1 MEILM
6 SQNLFKSLLLML
18 ESLLVIQLYCL
29 SLICSL
35 TVFFLT
41 MIESNHI
48 DTLIKDIEVCNTD
61 GKLLCRIGTNV
72 FEKQVIQILEREFVK
87 AARTVLIFK
96 CRIAILKAG
105 VAIIAALIIGYLM
118 VKIFIVSN

>member
-1 MEILM
+1 M

-48 DTLIKDIEVCNTD
+48 DTLIKDIEVFNTD